1 MNINQCGCRPY
12 EWLGLDGNR
21 CIRVIP
27 RQKLKIIACNVNNM
41 PLGPIVTKQ
50 PCFKQDYTN
59 SSSNSGL
66 GHNLTINSQVIPAN
80 VLCDATYDFF

>member
-1 MNINQCGCRPY
+1 
-12 EWLGLDGNR
+12 
-21 CIRVIP
+21 
-27 RQKLKIIACNVNNM
+27 M

-66 GHNLTINSQVIPAN
+66 SHNLTINSKVIPAN
-80 VLCDATYDFF
+80 VLCDATCDFFLNLQKIPLKIISEKRKLLPE

>member
-1 MNINQCGCRPY
+1 
-12 EWLGLDGNR
+12 
-21 CIRVIP
+21 
-27 RQKLKIIACNVNNM
+27 M

-80 VLCDATYDFF
+80 VLCDATYDFY